1 MSYYQKSKF
10 SVSDHAIARAKQRI
24 PEYSNLDN
32 FDVKTEIINYLY
44 KHSFPEFSDFKCDYY
59 LYSKLP
65 NKYLYIIVDKKTNL
79 VISITPI
86 SHNKKISIF
95 S

>member
-10 SVSDHAIARAKQRI
+10 CVSDHAIARAKQRI
-24 PEYSNLDN
+24 PEFSYLDN
-32 FDVKTEIINYLY
+32 FDVKTRIINYLY
-44 KHSFPEFSDFKCDYY
+44 KHYFPEFSDLNYDYY
-59 LYSKLP
+59 HFNNISS
-65 NKYLYIIVDKKTNL
+65 KYLYIIVDKKTNL

-86 SHNKKISIF
+86 SHHKKINIF